1 MTIKILVTGGTG
13 LVGHGIQHALN
24 EEKLHTLPYGLEG
37 SRSDPRAS
45 EAGHP
50 KGPNDKLLEK
60 EKWIF
65 VGSKDADL
73 TKPEEVKILFEKHMP
88 DYVIHLASMVGGVYK
103 NMTQN
108 LNFFVTNTLININ
121 VLNCCQTFKVK
132 KIFSC
137 LSTCVF
143 SIHEKLPFTEKSSIN
158 GDLHIS
164 NSGYALSK
172 RNLISLNSFFN
183 DARSRQ
189 QKQQTAETRDNCKE
203 EGVFMSFMPCNI
215 FGPYDNFNA
224 TESHFIPSIVKRMCE
239 AECDKKPLVVY
250 GDGSAKRQFI
260 YSHDLGKLIIWLVRN
275 YNDEE
280 MIILSPDESE
290 EYSVAEIV
298 NKTASVFN
306 FSQNIL
312 YDTTQSNGVLS
323 RKVNN
328 KKLQE
333 IYKQK
338 QGHAFKF
345 SSYETAIE
353 ETMNWFKNKK
363 YFKK

>member
-24 EEKLHTLPYGLEG
+24 E
-37 SRSDPRAS
+37 
-45 EAGHP
+45 
-50 KGPNDKLLEK
+50 DKLQTLKE

-73 TKPEEVKILFEKHMP
+73 TKPEEVKLLFEKHMP

-121 VLNCCQTFKVK
+121 VLNCCQNFKVK

-164 NSGYALSK
+164 NNGYALSK
-172 RNLISLNSFFN
+172 RNLISLTSFFN

-189 QKQQTAETRDNCKE
+189 QKQKEDDTLRAEFERAAGRSQDGLRDQVARKIY
-203 EGVFMSFMPCNI
+203 GVFMSFMPCNI
-215 FGPYDNFNA
+215 FGPHDNFNA

-239 AECDKKPLVVY
+239 AESDKKPLVVY
-250 GDGSAKRQFI
+250 GNGSAKRQFI

-312 YDTTQSNGVLS
+312 YDTAQDNGVLS

-333 IYKQK
+333 LYKK
-338 QGHAFKF
+338 NQGCDFKF
-345 SSYETAIE
+345 TPYETAIE
-353 ETMNWFKNKK
+353 ETMNWFVKNKDNK
-363 YFKK
+363 